1 MIIGKQETI
10 SYDITK
16 VVKKEKTENKFFFII
31 HTNIRIVRP
40 SFYTKNDNGYII
52 NIVVLRHETFSLMD
66 NY

>member
-31 HTNIRIVRP
+31 HTNIHIVRP